1 MLVSQN
7 GLVWIPH
14 AWKII
19 LAPLCF
25 ASLVQNQSLSQ
36 RIILSQAGI
45 QPGHLGT
52 EKDPPGSS
60 VSKAAIYQDLVQWEM
75 LIQ

>member
-1 MLVSQN
+1 MLLSQN
-7 GLVWIPH
+7 GLVWTPH
-14 AWKII
+14 HWERI
-19 LAPLCF
+19 LAPLHF

-36 RIILSQAGI
+36 RIILNQAGI

-52 EKDPPGSS
+52 EKDHLACS
-60 VSKAAIYQDLVQWEM
+60 VSKAAIYQDLVRWEM